1 MRKIMVANP
10 KGGCGK
16 STLSIHIASWFA
28 RHDEIVY
35 LGDLDRQQSSR
46 HWLEARPS
54 HLPTIQHW
62 EVCADDFQLPPKHCN
77 FSILDTP
84 AGLHGKRLKEA
95 LNVADKVVVP
105 VSSSRFDMLATRE
118 FFEELAATKAV
129 RKERVDIGIVGMRVD
144 VRTHAYAQLLEF
156 LQEFDLPVVTCIP
169 QSQRYLQAADTGVT
183 LFDSNSYPTAV
194 DIQWR
199 PLMNWLVSRHGPL

>member
-16 STLSIHIASWFA
+16 STLAVHIASWFA

-54 HLPTIQHW
+54 ELSTIRHW
-62 EVCADDFQLPPKHCN
+62 KVSDDDFQLPPKNCN
-77 FSILDTP
+77 FAILDTP

-95 LNVADKVVVP
+95 LNAVDKVLVP

-118 FFEELAATKAV
+118 FFKELAATKAV
-129 RKERVDIGIVGMRVD
+129 RKELVDIGVVGMRVD

-156 LQEFDLPVVTCIP
+156 LQEFDLPVVTCIA

-183 LFDSNSYPTAV
+183 LFDNRSNTVAA

-199 PLMNWLVSRHGPL
+199 PLINWLVSRH

>member
-16 STLSIHIASWFA
+16 STLSVHIASWFA

-46 HWLEARPS
+46 HWLEARPDKLS
-54 HLPTIQHW
+54 PIQHW
-62 EVCADDFQLPPKHCN
+62 KISGDDFQLPPKHCN
-77 FSILDTP
+77 FAILDTP

-95 LNVADKVVVP
+95 LNAVDKVVVP

-129 RKERVDIGIVGMRVD
+129 RKERVDIAVVGMRVD
-144 VRTHAYAQLLEF
+144 VRTHAYTQLLEF
-156 LQEFDLPVVTCIP
+156 LKEFDLPVVTCIA

-183 LFDSNSYPTAV
+183 LFDNDSNSVAV

-199 PLMNWLVSRHGPL
+199 PLLNWLVSRH

>member
-16 STLSIHIASWFA
+16 STLAIHIASWFA

-46 HWLEARPS
+46 YWLAARSGRLAP
-54 HLPTIQHW
+54 IRRW
-62 EVCADDFQLPPKHCN
+62 EMSGDAIDLPPMNCN
-77 FSILDTP
+77 IAILDTP

-95 LNVADKVVVP
+95 LGKVDKVVVP

-156 LQEFDLPVVTCIP
+156 LHQFDLPVVTCIA
-169 QSQRYLQAADTGVT
+169 QSQRYLQAADTGET
-183 LFDSNSYPTAV
+183 LFDQEANPPAV
-194 DIQWR
+194 DRQWR
-199 PLMNWLVSRHGPL
+199 PLLDWLVSRH

>member
-16 STLSIHIASWFA
+16 STLSVHIASWFA
-28 RHDEIVY
+28 RYDEIVY

-46 HWLEARPS
+46 YWLEARPEN
-54 HLPTIQHW
+54 LATIKHW
-62 EVCADDFQLPPKHCN
+62 DISADEFKLPPKHCN
-77 FSILDTP
+77 VAILDTP
-84 AGLHGKRLKEA
+84 AGLHGKRLKEV
-95 LNVADKVVVP
+95 LNEVDKVVVP

-129 RKERVDIGIVGMRVD
+129 RKERVDIGVVGMRVD

-156 LQEFDLPVVTCIP
+156 LQEFDLPVVTCIA

-183 LFDSNSYPTAV
+183 RFDNELNSTVV

-199 PLMNWLVSRHGPL
+199 PLLNWLVSRH

>member
-28 RHDEIVY
+28 QHDEVVY

-46 HWLEARPS
+46 HWLQARPS
-54 HLPTIQHW
+54 HLASIRHW
-62 EVCADDFQLPPKHCN
+62 EMPDGEFRLPPRHCN
-77 FSILDTP
+77 FAILDTP
-84 AGLHGKRLKEA
+84 AGLHGKRLKET
-95 LNVADKVVVP
+95 LNAVDKVVVP

-144 VRTHAYAQLLEF
+144 VRTHAYAQLQDF
-156 LQEFDLPVVTCIP
+156 LQEFELPVVTCIA

-183 LFDSNSYPTAV
+183 HFDSDTNAATV

-199 PLMNWLVSRHGPL
+199 PLLNWLVGRR

>member
-16 STLSIHIASWFA
+16 STLSVHIASWFA

-46 HWLEARPS
+46 YWLEARPRELS
-54 HLPTIQHW
+54 PIHHW
-62 EVCADDFQLPPKHCN
+62 DVSADDFKLPPKHCN
-77 FSILDTP
+77 FAILDTP

-95 LNVADKVVVP
+95 LNTVDKVVVP

-129 RKERVDIGIVGMRVD
+129 RKERVDIGVVGMRVD
-144 VRTHAYAQLLEF
+144 VRTHAYAQLLKF
-156 LQEFDLPVVTCIP
+156 LQEFDLPVVTCIA
-169 QSQRYLQAADTGVT
+169 QSQRYLQAADTGIT
-183 LFDSNSYPTAV
+183 LFDNDANSTTV

-199 PLMNWLVSRHGPL
+199 PLLNWLVSRH

>member
-16 STLSIHIASWFA
+16 STLAIHMASWFA
-28 RHDEIVY
+28 QHDEIVY

-46 HWLEARPS
+46 HWLAARPGNQP
-54 HLPTIQHW
+54 LIRHW
-62 EVCADDFQLPPKHCN
+62 EISDDDFRMPPKNCN
-77 FSILDTP
+77 FAILDTP

-95 LNVADKVVVP
+95 LNAVDKVVVP

-129 RKERVDIGIVGMRVD
+129 RKERVDIGVVGMRVD
-144 VRTHAYAQLLEF
+144 MRTHAYAQLLEF
-156 LQEFDLPVVTCIP
+156 LQEFDLPVITCIA
-169 QSQRYLQAADTGVT
+169 QSQRYLQAADTGIT
-183 LFDSNSYPTAV
+183 LFDNDAHSVAV
-194 DIQWR
+194 DIHWR
-199 PLMNWLVSRHGPL
+199 PLLNWLVRRHEP

>member
-16 STLSIHIASWFA
+16 STLAVHIASWFA

-54 HLPTIQHW
+54 ELSTIRHW
-62 EVCADDFQLPPKHCN
+62 KISDDDFQLPPKNCN
-77 FSILDTP
+77 FVILDTP

-95 LNVADKVVVP
+95 LNAVDKVLVP

-129 RKERVDIGIVGMRVD
+129 RKERVDIGVVGMRVD

-156 LQEFDLPVVTCIP
+156 LQEFDLPVVTCIA

-183 LFDSNSYPTAV
+183 LFDNRSNTVAA

-199 PLMNWLVSRHGPL
+199 PLLNWLVSRH

>member
-16 STLSIHIASWFA
+16 STLAVHIASWFA

-54 HLPTIQHW
+54 ELSTIRHW
-62 EVCADDFQLPPKHCN
+62 KVSDDDFQLPPKNCN
-77 FSILDTP
+77 FAILDTP

-95 LNVADKVVVP
+95 LNAVDKVLVP

-118 FFEELAATKAV
+118 FFKELAATKAV
-129 RKERVDIGIVGMRVD
+129 RKELVDIGVVGMRVD

-156 LQEFDLPVVTCIP
+156 LQEFDLPVVTCIA

-183 LFDSNSYPTAV
+183 FFDNRSNTVAA

-199 PLMNWLVSRHGPL
+199 PLLNWLVSRH

>member
-16 STLSIHIASWFA
+16 STLSVHIASWFA

-46 HWLEARPS
+46 HWLEARPEN
-54 HLPTIQHW
+54 LATIKHW
-62 EVCADDFQLPPKHCN
+62 DISADEFKLPPKHCN
-77 FSILDTP
+77 VAILDTP
-84 AGLHGKRLKEA
+84 AGLHGKRLKEV
-95 LNVADKVVVP
+95 LNEVDKVVVP

-129 RKERVDIGIVGMRVD
+129 RKERVDIGVVGMRVD

-156 LQEFDLPVVTCIP
+156 LKEFDLPVVTCIA

-183 LFDSNSYPTAV
+183 LFDNDLNSTVV

-199 PLMNWLVSRHGPL
+199 PLLNWLVSRH

>member
-16 STLSIHIASWFA
+16 STLSVHIASWFA
-28 RHDEIVY
+28 RYDEIVY

-46 HWLEARPS
+46 YWLEARPEN
-54 HLPTIQHW
+54 LATIKHW
-62 EVCADDFQLPPKHCN
+62 DISADEFKLPPKHCN
-77 FSILDTP
+77 VAILDTP
-84 AGLHGKRLKEA
+84 AGLHGKRLKEV
-95 LNVADKVVVP
+95 LNEVDKVVVP

-129 RKERVDIGIVGMRVD
+129 RKERVDIGVVGMRVD

-156 LQEFDLPVVTCIP
+156 LQEFDLPVVTCIA

-183 LFDSNSYPTAV
+183 LFDNELNSTVV

-199 PLMNWLVSRHGPL
+199 PLLNWLVSRH

>member
-28 RHDEIVY
+28 QHDEIVY

-46 HWLEARPS
+46 YWLEARPGN
-54 HLPTIQHW
+54 LATIKHW
-62 EVCADDFQLPPKHCN
+62 EISADEFQLPPKHCN
-77 FSILDTP
+77 FAILDTP

-95 LNVADKVVVP
+95 LNAVDKVVVP
-105 VSSSRFDMLATRE
+105 VSSSRFDMLATRD

-144 VRTHAYAQLLEF
+144 VRTHAYSQLLEF
-156 LQEFDLPVVTCIP
+156 LRGFDLPVVTCIA

-183 LFDSNSYPTAV
+183 LFDNDAHSAAV

-199 PLMNWLVSRHGPL
+199 PLLNWLVSRH

>member
-16 STLSIHIASWFA
+16 STLAIHIASWFA
-28 RHDEIVY
+28 QHDEIVY

-46 HWLEARPS
+46 RWLESRPEN
-54 HLPTIQHW
+54 LAIIKHW
-62 EVCADDFQLPPKHCN
+62 EISADEFKLPPKNCN
-77 FSILDTP
+77 IAILDTP

-95 LNVADKVVVP
+95 LNAVDKVVVP
-105 VSSSRFDMLATRE
+105 VSSSRFDMLAARE

-129 RKERVDIGIVGMRVD
+129 RKERVDIGVVGMRVD

-156 LQEFDLPVVTCIP
+156 LQEFDLPVVTCIA
-169 QSQRYLQAADTGVT
+169 QSQRYLQAADTGAT
-183 LFDSNSYPTAV
+183 LFDNDSNSTVV

-199 PLMNWLVSRHGPL
+199 PLLNWLVSRH

>member
-16 STLSIHIASWFA
+16 STLSVHIASWFA

-46 HWLEARPS
+46 HWLEARPAN
-54 HLPTIQHW
+54 LATIKHW
-62 EVCADDFQLPPKHCN
+62 DVSVDEFKLPPKHCN
-77 FSILDTP
+77 VAILDTP
-84 AGLHGKRLKEA
+84 AGLHGKRLKEV
-95 LNVADKVVVP
+95 LNEVDKVVVP
-105 VSSSRFDMLATRE
+105 VSASRFDMLATRE

-129 RKERVDIGIVGMRVD
+129 RKERVDIGVVGMRVD
-144 VRTHAYAQLLEF
+144 IRTHAYAQLLEF
-156 LQEFDLPVVTCIP
+156 LQEFDLPVVTCIA

-183 LFDSNSYPTAV
+183 LFDNDMNSTAV

-199 PLMNWLVSRHGPL
+199 PLLNWLISRH